1 MDDTHKYTQ
10 RQKKIVL
17 LYMNIE
23 DVSNPD
29 VVLKR
34 AKRLYGND
42 VQIYFSTHR
51 DKKCMIHFGSSLYKD
66 YTKHGDDKR
75 RQRFHQ
81 RNHKWKTADPYTPPF
96 ASYFLLW

>member
-1 MDDTHKYTQ
+1 
-10 RQKKIVL
+10 
-17 LYMNIE
+17 MNIE

-51 DKKCMIHFGSSLYKD
+51 DKKYMIIHPVTGKKIHFGSSLYQD

-75 RQRFHQ
+75 RQMFRK
-81 RNHKWKTADPYTPPF
+81 RNHKWKTADPYTPSF
-96 ASYFLLW
+96 ASYYLLW

>member
-1 MDDTHKYTQ
+1 
-10 RQKKIVL
+10 
-17 LYMNIE
+17 MNIE

-51 DKKCMIHFGSSLYKD
+51 DKKYMIIHPITGKKMHFGSSLYQD
-66 YTKHGDDKR
+66 YTKHGDENGDKCLY
-75 RQRFHQ
+75 
-81 RNHKWKTADPYTPPF
+81 K
-96 ASYFLLW
+96 

>member
-1 MDDTHKYTQ
+1 
-10 RQKKIVL
+10 
-17 LYMNIE
+17 MNIE

-42 VQIYFSTHR
+42 VQIYFLTHR
-51 DKKCMIHFGSSLYKD
+51 DKKYMIIHPITGKKIHFGSSLYQD

-75 RQRFHQ
+75 RQRFQQ
-81 RNHKWKTADPYTPPF
+81 RNHTWKTAEPYTPAH